1 MVRGGGVC
9 HFHGGR
15 SPRAVHARD
24 VRIALAESR
33 ALFADRF
40 EAREWTEA
48 LPAAAQVLDQ
58 VMRWLQEQV
67 ERAEYPSATDLDAL
81 MMAAEKTARLAK
93 LVQDSNLDERRVK
106 ISENQ
111 GRVISAM
118 ILRFLARIGRDDEE
132 AKAILREELDRLRSE
147 EHRVIE
153 A

>member
-1 MVRGGGVC
+1 MCRY
-9 HFHGGR
+9 HGGR
-15 SPRAVHARD
+15 APQVAHARD

-40 EAREWTEA
+40 DPREWTEA

-106 ISENQ
+106 IGENQ
-111 GRVISAM
+111 GRVIAAM
-118 ILRFLARIGRDDEE
+118 LLRFLARIGRDDEQ
-132 AKAILREELDRLRSE
+132 AKAIMREELDRLKSE